1 MSNNDFLDLILF
13 LAFRSESFEDD
24 DWTFDEE
31 WEDGAEE
38 FYNQGNN
45 KSNNSTLND
54 DDLPF

>member
-45 KSNNSTLND
+45 NNSTLND